1 MRPIEIFALSFFGKL
16 SVEQIERIISDSLS
30 IDEILSANFMEG
42 YEKFKAHYDEDF
54 LNDQQRRAQEIG
66 ARIIDFWSEEY
77 PELLRQSI
85 SPPAVLFCLGNTQLL
100 KKNCVAVVGTR
111 RATNYGKLVTK
122 KIVPDLARS
131 GLVIV
136 SGMAFGI
143 DSIAH
148 QIAIESDGGTIAVLG
163 TGVDVC
169 YPASNRKLYEK
180 IIEDGCIVSEY
191 PLGTKAAKHN
201 FPARNRI
208 IAGLCR
214 ATIVTEAPVESGALI
229 TARIAAEM
237 GRDVFAVPG
246 DIDRQTSQGCNWL
259 LKMGAIPL
267 TDSSQIL
274 EYYGI
279 SSSKQEK
286 QDDFLQI
293 FSQGPLLAE
302 QIAEKLDL
310 ELSEVLSKLTEY
322 ELNGLIMKFP
332 SGHYNKV

>member
-16 SVEQIERIISDSLS
+16 TVEQIERIISDSLS
-30 IDEILSANFMEG
+30 IDEILSANFMES

-163 TGVDVC
+163 TGIDVC

-229 TARIAAEM
+229 TARMAAEM

-279 SSSKQEK
+279 SPSKQEK
-286 QDDFLQI
+286 QDDFLQV

-310 ELSEVLSKLTEY
+310 ELSEVLSRLTEY

>member
-16 SVEQIERIISDSLS
+16 SVEQIEHIISDSLS